1 MKQKRLVKN
10 QRKVNHGVAL
20 EEAKLETSPPLQPVV
35 TRPTALSLSQR
46 FSHSFWVYGALFAL
60 PVLLYLNTLGSNFVY
75 DDLPLIVE
83 HSKVQELSTPWR
95 FFIGEHSG
103 RPIYRAIRTLSYA
116 IDYALGGMN
125 PTVFHASNILYHALT
140 VLVVFRLARILTGTF
155 RAAFLAALLFA
166 AHPIQTDAVA
176 YLSGRRDILSTL
188 FFLLGLLAFIRYR
201 ESGRLWRLGAAIG
214 CYALAV
220 MSKEMAITLPLL
232 WLSYDLW
239 RTFEPAPGES
249 VGALFRRLGS
259 TATRVFRECWLFYIS
274 CFGAAGAISLY
285 LVFIA
290 RISRQKVFYGG
301 SLPMALLT
309 SARIITHYIKLL
321 LFPATLSADYSFNA
335 FPPTTSWTDAS
346 AWLAACVLLLLLV
359 GLCRLV
365 AFSKIAAFGGLWF
378 FVTLLPVAQII
389 PHHELMAEH
398 YLYLPSIGVMLLAGT
413 LVDRWAQTPQVGRAV
428 AIGFSTVLLLLS
440 ARTVVRNQDW
450 KDELTLWQ
458 KTIQTA
464 PASARAHTNLGLS
477 YLDMGKHAPAEQEF
491 TAALTIAPND
501 VHLLNSLGI
510 LYTHTGREAEAEQTF
525 TKAVKVGME
534 RNKKGLA
541 AVALNNLGALQLGR
555 HNDQEAEALFRQAL
569 EAAPGMIKPLIALG
583 RLYLEAGR
591 LNEAEQAFKQALA
604 IRSDLRG
611 PHLLLAHVYLYR
623 GELDKAEREA
633 EESLRR
639 SRPKLPSG
647 ASYGLI
653 GVVPE
658 EKQAT
663 DTASAHAI
671 LAQVHLG
678 ANRPD
683 RAEVEARAALENNP
697 SLPAAHGI
705 LAQVYVARGLLEQ
718 AETEAKEAIRLQ
730 ASNPGSAPYHF
741 VLGIIY
747 QRRGKTREAAQ
758 ELQAALQLNPRF
770 GAAREALQAMGATAP
785 AP

>member
-1 MKQKRLVKN
+1 VKQKGLVKKP
-10 QRKVNHGVAL
+10 RKATQGVAL
-20 EEAKLETSPPLQPVV
+20 EEAEPETSPPLQPVV
-35 TRPTALSLSQR
+35 TRPAALSLSRR

-60 PVLLYLNTLGSNFVY
+60 PVLLYLNTLGNGFVY

-95 FFIGEHSG
+95 FFIGQHSG
-103 RPIYRAIRTLSYA
+103 LPIYRAIRTLSYA

-140 VLVVFRLARILTGTF
+140 VLVVFRVARVLTGTF
-155 RAAFLAALLFA
+155 QAAFLAALLFA

-201 ESGRLWRLGAAIG
+201 ESGRSWRLGGAIG
-214 CYALAV
+214 FYALAV

-232 WLSYDLW
+232 WLAYDLW
-239 RTFEPAPGES
+239 RKFDPAPGES
-249 VGALFRRLGS
+249 VGALFRRLGN
-259 TATRVFRECWLFYIS
+259 TLTRVFRECWLFYIS
-274 CFGAAGAISLY
+274 CFGATVAISLY

-321 LFPATLSADYSFNA
+321 LFPATLSADYSYNA
-335 FPPTTSWTDAS
+335 FPVTTSWTDPS
-346 AWLAACVLLLLLV
+346 AWLAVCILLLLFA

-365 AFSKIAAFGGLWF
+365 TFSKIAAFGGLWF

-398 YLYLPSIGVMLLAGT
+398 YLYLPSIGVTLLAGT
-413 LVDRWAQTPQVGRAV
+413 LLDRWTQTPQASRSV

-464 PASARAHTNLGLS
+464 PLSARAHTNLGLM
-477 YLDMGKHAPAEQEF
+477 YLDMGKHAPAEQEL
-491 TAALTIAPND
+491 TTALTIAPND

-510 LYTHTGREAEAEQTF
+510 LYTYTGREGEAEQTF
-525 TKAVKVGME
+525 TKAAKVGME
-534 RNKKGLA
+534 RNKGLT

-555 HNDQEAEALFRQAL
+555 HHDQEAEALFRQAL
-569 EAAPGMIKPLIALG
+569 EAAPGMLKPLISLG
-583 RLYLEAGR
+583 RLHLESGR
-591 LNEAEQAFKQALA
+591 LDEAEQEFKQALA
-604 IRSDLRG
+604 SRSDLRG
-611 PHLLLAHVYLYR
+611 PHLFLAHIYLYR

-639 SRPKLPSG
+639 RRQKLPRG
-647 ASYGLI
+647 ASYGVL

-658 EKQAT
+658 EKQST
-663 DTASAHAI
+663 DFAIAHAI
-671 LAQVHLG
+671 LAQVHLAAG
-678 ANRPD
+678 RPD
-683 RAEVEARAALENNP
+683 RAEAEAKEALKGNS
-697 SLPAAHGI
+697 SLPAVRGI
-705 LAQVYVARGLLEQ
+705 LAQVYAARGLLEQ
-718 AETEAKEAIRLQ
+718 AEAEAKEAIRLQ
-730 ASNPGSAPYHF
+730 ASNPASAPYHF
-741 VLGIIY
+741 VLGVIY
-747 QRRGKTREAAQ
+747 QRRGKIGDAAQ
-758 ELQAALQLNPRF
+758 EMQAALRLNPNF
-770 GAAREALQAMGATAP
+770 GAAREALKAIGAKVPTR
-785 AP
+785 